1 MGGRSG
7 IIKGLLKSGYFLILL
22 LLLAGI
28 FLGGFL
34 RAFWRDYQIRREIQ
48 NLMAEKEKWEKNRFT
63 LEERFKDIQSEGFIE
78 KEARLKFG
86 LGKEGEKLAIINT
99 LNPLVASSSKKEM
112 AIKKTAFNLL
122 NWWNYFFK

>member
-1 MGGRSG
+1 MEGRSSF
-7 IIKGLLKSGYFLILL
+7 IKGLLKNGYFLILI

-34 RAFWRDYQIRREIQ
+34 RAFWRDYQIRKEIQ
-48 NLMAEKEKWEKNRFT
+48 NLMAEKEKWEYSKLT
-63 LEERFKDIQSEGFIE
+63 LVERLKDIQSEGYIE

-86 LGKEGEKLAIINT
+86 LGKEGEKLTIINRS
-99 LNPLVASSSKKEM
+99 NSPASSSSEKEARTEKM
-112 AIKKTAFNLL
+112 VFNSL